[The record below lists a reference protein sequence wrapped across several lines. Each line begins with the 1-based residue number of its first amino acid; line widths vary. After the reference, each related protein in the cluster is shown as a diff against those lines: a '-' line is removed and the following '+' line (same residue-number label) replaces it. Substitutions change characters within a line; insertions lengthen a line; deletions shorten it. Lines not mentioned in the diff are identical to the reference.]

1 MPKIGGVNGSHGRL
15 DGQPAL
21 GRDEYYVENFPYT
34 QELNETAA
42 R

>member
-1 MPKIGGVNGSHGRL
+1 MRTIGGIYGSHGRL

-21 GRDEYYVENFPYT
+21 VHEEYYVETFPYT